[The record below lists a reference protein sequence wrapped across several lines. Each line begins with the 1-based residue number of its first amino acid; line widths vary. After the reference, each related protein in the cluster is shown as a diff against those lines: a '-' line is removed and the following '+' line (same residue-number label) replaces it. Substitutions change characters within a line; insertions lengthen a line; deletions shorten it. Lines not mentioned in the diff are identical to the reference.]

1 MHENANGQIDQA
13 YMLPFKSQSY
23 DIFYRVLFLG
33 LTGLMNEFI
42 RLAKTDRK
50 DKFHEANKPVNQVK
64 NRYKNVYPYDD
75 TRVKLSMKPGVDGSD
90 YINANYVDSYMFKDM
105 FIASQAPLKGTII
118 DFWRMIWEQNSQ
130 TVVML
135 SKEYEGGQVKKL
147 LFSAFFYM
155 NSFGF

>member
-33 LTGLMNEFI
+33 LTGLMDEFI

-50 DKFHEANKPVNQVK
+50 DKFQEANKPVNQVK

-75 TRVKLSMKPGVDGSD
+75 TRVKLSMKPGVEGSD

-105 FIASQAPLKGTII
+105 FIATQAPLEGTIG

-135 SKEYEGGQVKKL
+135 SKEYEGGQVMK
-147 LFSAFFYM
+147 
-155 NSFGF
+155 